1 MAYGTATIPKVY
13 KIFGPGN
20 QYVTYAKQLVQKDG
34 TAIDMPAGPSEVA
47 VLADESA
54 NASFV
59 AADLL
64 SQAEHGKDSQAILVT
79 TSEHLAIETEAAVKQ
94 QLDELP

>member
-34 TAIDMPAGPSEVA
+34 IAIDMPAGQVRSLYWQTI
-47 VLADESA
+47 VLT
-54 NASFV
+54 
-59 AADLL
+59 LL
-64 SQAEHGKDSQAILVT
+64 L
-79 TSEHLAIETEAAVKQ
+79 
-94 QLDELP
+94 